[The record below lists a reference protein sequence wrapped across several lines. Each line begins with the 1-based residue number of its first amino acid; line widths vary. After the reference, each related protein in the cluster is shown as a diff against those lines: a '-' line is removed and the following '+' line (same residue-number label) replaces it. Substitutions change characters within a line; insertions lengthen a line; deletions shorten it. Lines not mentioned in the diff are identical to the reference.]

1 MKCANPYYSRKY
13 NTFFPCGCCLACRAK
28 KAMEWSLRLAL
39 EEVYHKDTAFV
50 TLTYAPEHLPA
61 YGSLEPTD
69 MQSFLKR
76 LRRRLNYKIRFYGCG
91 EYGDKFGRAHYHL
104 IIFGLKME
112 DWHKV
117 HLAWGKGRVECEKP
131 MSQKAFKY
139 VSGYVN
145 KKIGREK
152 EWRLKNPLLKPMFQ
166 RCSLG
171 LGLRFVLEKVPFY
184 TDRLIIGDRHR
195 YIGRY
200 LKNKLADKFG
210 IKEILKQKAINMM
223 ALETEI
229 LLSNFYWSA
238 PQTRIS
244 QAEEVRSKFGF
255 EAYMLSVYHFTYGA
269 SIQAFEDACRIRQKK
284 YCRGVYNETIT
295 PTIERVRRV
304 FA

>member
-1 MKCANPYYSRKY
+1 MKCANPFYSKRY
-13 NTFFPCGCCLACRAK
+13 NAFFGCGCCLACRAK

-50 TLTYAPEHLPA
+50 TLTYADAHLPQ

-76 LRRRLNYKIRFYGCG
+76 LRRRLDYKIRFYGCG

-104 IIFGLKME
+104 IIFGLKQE

-117 HLAWGKGRVECEKP
+117 HIAWGKGRVECEKP
-131 MSQKAFKY
+131 MSEKAFKY

-152 EWRLKNPLLKPMFQ
+152 EWRAKNPLLKPMFQ
-166 RCSLG
+166 RASLG
-171 LGLRFVLEKVPFY
+171 IGLRFILEKVPIY
-184 TDRLIIGDRHR
+184 TDRLIIGGRPR

-200 LKNKLADKFG
+200 LRNKLADKFN
-210 IKEILKQKAINMM
+210 IKELIKEKGINMM
-223 ALETEI
+223 MFQTETM
-229 LLSNFYWSA
+229 LSEFYWSS
-238 PQTRIS
+238 PQKHIS
-244 QAEEVRSKFGF
+244 ESDFLLKSFGLEF
-255 EAYMLSVYHFTYGA
+255 QMSYIYQKVYGA
-269 SIQAFEDACRIRQKK
+269 SIKAFADACRIRQQN
-284 YCRGVYNETIT
+284 YRRGVYHESIS
-295 PTIERVRRV
+295 PTNERVRRV